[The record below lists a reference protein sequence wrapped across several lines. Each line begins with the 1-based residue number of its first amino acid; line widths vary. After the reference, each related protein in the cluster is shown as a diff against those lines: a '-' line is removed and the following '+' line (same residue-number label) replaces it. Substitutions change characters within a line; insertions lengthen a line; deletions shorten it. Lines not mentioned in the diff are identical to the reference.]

1 MCTMDEKRWSLYK
14 WGGKKRNNPYGIY
27 TTRIV
32 FNVKC
37 LKQHPYV

>member
-1 MCTMDEKRWSLYK
+1 MCTMNEKRWSLYK
-14 WGGKKRNNPYGIY
+14 WGVRKKNNAYEIC

-37 LKQHPYV
+37 LK